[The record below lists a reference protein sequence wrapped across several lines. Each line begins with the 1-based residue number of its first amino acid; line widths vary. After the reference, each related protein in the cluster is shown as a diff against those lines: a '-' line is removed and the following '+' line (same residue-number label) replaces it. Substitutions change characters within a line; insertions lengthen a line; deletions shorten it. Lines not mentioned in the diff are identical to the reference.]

1 MMGSLS
7 IEKLKE
13 IETQFGSFEI
23 KQITGGKYNIYLRF
37 GIWSQIDVVKLQEII
52 GNGIEIVED
61 VDYEEDRGILF
72 MYILK

>member
-23 KQITGGKYNIYLRF
+23 KQIIGGKYNIYLRF

>member
-1 MMGSLS
+1 MIGSLS

-23 KQITGGKYNIYLRF
+23 KQIIGGKYNIYLRF

>member
-23 KQITGGKYNIYLRF
+23 KQIIGGKYNIYLRF

-52 GNGIEIVED
+52 GNGIKVVED

>member
-1 MMGSLS
+1 MVGSLS

-23 KQITGGKYNIYLRF
+23 KQIIGGNYNIYFRF

-52 GNGIEIVED
+52 GNGIKVVED